1 MRFAETLV
9 WSIWWE
15 TLPYVALASKVTDW
29 YGLMCRLATSGVNLL
44 SPGGTGDPGRLPPV
58 VLVKGL
64 DSETLWR
71 SEKESTSRELP
82 LGPASLPMMRCVSA
96 YCTES
101 CTMGR
106 AGVSTMSKGMT

>member
-9 WSIWWE
+9 WSIWCE
-15 TLPYVALASKVTDW
+15 TLPNVAFASKVKDW
-29 YGLMCRLATSGVNLL
+29 YGLTWRLASSGVNLL
-44 SPGGTGDPGRLPPV
+44 SPGGTDDPGRLPPV

-64 DSETLWR
+64 ERETLWR
-71 SEKESTSRELP
+71 SENDSTSRELP
-82 LGPASLPMMRCVSA
+82 FGPASLPMMRCVSA

-106 AGVSTMSKGMT
+106 AGVSTMSNG